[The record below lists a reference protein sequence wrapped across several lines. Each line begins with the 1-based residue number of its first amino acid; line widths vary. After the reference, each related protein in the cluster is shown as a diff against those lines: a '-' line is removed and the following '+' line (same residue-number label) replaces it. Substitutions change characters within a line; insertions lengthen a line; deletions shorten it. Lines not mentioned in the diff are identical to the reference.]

1 MGSEM
6 CIRDRDLVAKL
17 ESEGMEVNEVD
28 KSAFAEKLQPLYDEW
43 EGKVIGSDLMNAYRE
58 YSGY

>member
-1 MGSEM
+1 MVRLSSRSTPAVTCGCQKEFSNTM
-6 CIRDRDLVAKL
+6 
-17 ESEGMEVNEVD
+17 
-28 KSAFAEKLQPLYDEW
+28 AEQLQPLYDEW

>member
-1 MGSEM
+1 MN
-6 CIRDRDLVAKL
+6 LVAKL